1 MVSLL
6 RSATPPSSTVPDD
19 AHAARRKYKKDLD
32 FLKPNLAE
40 YKKQRELAIGG
51 LTSFNPQASSS
62 QVPHFFCADP
72 SCCTENHV
80 KVTVSSYEQQL
91 AADNLYRD
99 ANTLIYGD
107 NKPSE
112 DAIDRVVEK
121 INKE

>member
-1 MVSLL
+1 LT
-6 RSATPPSSTVPDD
+6 RCI
-19 AHAARRKYKKDLD
+19 
-32 FLKPNLAE
+32 E
-40 YKKQRELAIGG
+40 Y
-51 LTSFNPQASSS
+51 
-62 QVPHFFCADP
+62 HD
-72 SCCTENHV
+72 

-121 INKE
+121 INKEYVCRPRRPASIH